1 MQAILYVVFFLSGAT
16 GLVYEVIWVRLTGLV
31 FGNTSLAISTVLG
44 AFMAGLALGSWRLG
58 QKADRTGNP
67 LRAYGLLE
75 LGIGVSAALVPLA
88 FRALDSF
95 YSVVAPSLSS
105 TPGATGFVRFGTSFV
120 ILLAPT
126 FFMGGT
132 LPVLSRFFTANVN
145 EVERKVGLLYALNT
159 FGAAAGTLLAA
170 LVLIPGLGN
179 TASTLLIATLNVGIG
194 LLALRLSRRARPVDE
209 VKSPVEEARP
219 ADPTADK
226 LILLTLAVSGFVSM
240 LYEVSW
246 TRALSAMIGSSTYAF
261 SIMLVTFLVGI
272 ALGSSVVSRWK
283 PVANLRAMG
292 ILQMGIAAGGLV
304 FLVGYLFAPYMVIAL
319 VRAFFYSFPAVL
331 TIQFVVSSMLM
342 ILATLCMGATF
353 PLASQLYSS
362 KVSVLGRNIGNIYSV
377 NTVGAIA
384 GSLLAG
390 FVLIPVIG
398 TERTILVGLFFNSAM
413 ALLLLTGALR
423 PSPGASRHPLPKGE
437 GLTATGPS
445 PTGRGWRE
453 APGEGGRI
461 RAFAVILLLL
471 ATFSMRGGFFW
482 RPDSLDR
489 GVLLY
494 SHQFEGRPE
503 LTVNEHYEDTDV
515 VYFKEGNNASI
526 SVRKGENYLGLRTN
540 GKVDA
545 SNRGDMMTQL
555 AIGFLPALH
564 HPSPKS
570 SLVIGYGSGVTVGA
584 IAAFN
589 EVEHIDCVEIEPAV
603 VGAAEWFTD
612 VNRRSYQNPKVNFI
626 FDDARNYMNTTRKQ
640 YDVIISEPSNPWIA
654 GVASLFTAEF
664 YDRAAEVLKEDGV
677 FAQWVQL
684 YELDPEDLRMV
695 LKEFQ
700 RKFPEVSLWI
710 TDSDLL
716 MVGTRQPQQLDTDRL
731 ARLAESDR
739 TIARDLQEFL
749 HLSHAEGFPAY
760 YVMSSKAVREF
771 AATTRRNTDDH
782 PLLEFHAPRQLFTD
796 TRDLNVELLYEG
808 KDGLLPPGA
817 EGNFERVY
825 AGMIEP
831 LLFMN
836 RSNLANQAMALLAQ
850 VDREKKGFLPMS
862 NARLNLHSDNLGRA
876 EDSLHQADNQIPP
889 ESPLAGEKE
898 MLWGALND
906 ATGNTSEAMRH
917 YQLSAQ
923 ADPPSAVA
931 LRRLADIYAA
941 DQKWADAAV
950 WMERYLATNPINPA
964 RYWAAV
970 GSFYIAAKQPDP
982 GVKALQTAVELDPYI
997 YAGRYQMARLFEQ
1010 GNDTENAIKQYEFLM
1025 KYAFDRDPDVYVKLA
1040 TLYKNSGR
1048 LRDAERVLAK
1058 GTRILPTNP
1067 GIYRLYRELRSQ
1079 N

>member
-1 MQAILYVVFFLSGAT
+1 MQGILYVVFFLSGAT

-44 AFMAGLALGSWRLG
+44 AFMAGLALGSWKLG
-58 QKADRTGNP
+58 QKADRTQNP
-67 LRAYGLLE
+67 LRMYGLLE
-75 LGIGVSAALVPLA
+75 IGIGVSAALVPLA
-88 FRALDSF
+88 FRALESF
-95 YSVVAPSLSS
+95 YSAVAPSLSS

-132 LPVLSRFFTANVN
+132 LPVLSRFFTENLH
-145 EVERKVGLLYALNT
+145 EVERKVGTLYALNT

-170 LVLIPGLGN
+170 LVFIPGLGN
-179 TASTLLIATLNVGIG
+179 KTTTLLIATMNVGIG
-194 LLALRLSRRARPVDE
+194 LLALHLSRRAAPGKEFRRSVDE
-209 VKSPVEEARP
+209 SRP
-219 ADPTADK
+219 ADPIADR

-246 TRALSAMIGSSTYAF
+246 TRALSAIIGSSTYAF

-272 ALGSSVVSRWK
+272 ALGSSLISRWK
-283 PVANLRAMG
+283 PAASLRALG
-292 ILQMGIAAGGLV
+292 ILQMGIAVGGLV
-304 FLVGYLFAPYMVIAL
+304 FLVGYLFAPYVVIAL
-319 VRAFFYSFPAVL
+319 IRAFFYSFPAVL
-331 TIQFVVSSMLM
+331 TIQFVVSALLM

-362 KVSVLGRNIGNIYSV
+362 KVSLLGRNVGNIYSV
-377 NTVGAIA
+377 NTLGAIA

-390 FVLIPVIG
+390 FVLIPFIG

-413 ALLLLTGALR
+413 ALLLLTAALR
-423 PSPGASRHPLPKGE
+423 PSPGAPRHPLPGE
-437 GLTATGPS
+437 GLAKTGWRGATG
-445 PTGRGWRE
+445 
-453 APGEGGRI
+453 EGLI
-461 RAFAVILLLL
+461 RALAVILLLL

-482 RPDSLDR
+482 TPDSLDR
-489 GVLLY
+489 GILIY

-503 LTVNEHYEDTDV
+503 LTINEHYEDTDV

-570 SLVIGYGSGVTVGA
+570 TLVIGYGSGVTVGA
-584 IAAFN
+584 IAAFK

-603 VGAAEWFTD
+603 VGAASWFTD
-612 VNRRSYQNPKVNFI
+612 VNRRSYENPKVNFI

-640 YDVIISEPSNPWIA
+640 YDVIVSEPSNPWIA

-664 YDRAAEVLKEDGV
+664 YDRAVEVLKDDGV
-677 FAQWVQL
+677 FAQWIQL
-684 YELDPEDLRMV
+684 YELDPENLRMV

-700 RKFPEVSLWI
+700 RRFPEVSLWV

-716 MVGTRQPQQLDTDRL
+716 MVGTRHPQRLDTDRL
-731 ARLAESDR
+731 ARLAESDSS
-739 TIARDLQEFL
+739 IARDLEEFL

-760 YVMSSKAVREF
+760 YVMSSTAVRDF
-771 AATTRRNTDDH
+771 ASTTRRNTDDH
-782 PLLEFHAPRQLFTD
+782 PLLEFHAPRQLFMD
-796 TRDLNVELLYEG
+796 TRDLNVELLYQG

-831 LLFMN
+831 LLFIK
-836 RSNLANQAMALLAQ
+836 RSNLANQAMAVLAQ
-850 VDREKKGFLPMS
+850 VARENKGFLPMS
-862 NARLNLHSDNLGRA
+862 MARLNLDSGNLNRA
-876 EDSLHQADNQIPP
+876 EDSLHQSDTQIPP
-889 ESPLAGEKE
+889 DSPLTGEKE

-906 ATGNTSEAMRH
+906 ATGNTAEATRH
-917 YQLSAQ
+917 YELSAHAQ
-923 ADPPSAVA
+923 PPFPVS
-931 LRRLADIYAA
+931 LRRLADIHAA
-941 DQKWADAAV
+941 DQNWGDAAA
-950 WMERYLATNPINPA
+950 WMERYTATNPIGAA
-964 RYWAAV
+964 RYWAAI
-970 GSFYIAAKQPDP
+970 GSFYIADKQPDP
-982 GVKALQTAVELDPYI
+982 GVKALQTALELDPYI
-997 YAGRYQMARLFEQ
+997 YSARYQMARLFEQ
-1010 GNDTENAIKQYEFLM
+1010 GNDTENAIKQYEFLL

-1040 TLYKNSGR
+1040 TLYKNAGR

-1058 GTRILPTNP
+1058 GVRILPTNP
-1067 GIYRLYRELRSQ
+1067 SIYRLYREVQGGS
-1079 N
+1079 